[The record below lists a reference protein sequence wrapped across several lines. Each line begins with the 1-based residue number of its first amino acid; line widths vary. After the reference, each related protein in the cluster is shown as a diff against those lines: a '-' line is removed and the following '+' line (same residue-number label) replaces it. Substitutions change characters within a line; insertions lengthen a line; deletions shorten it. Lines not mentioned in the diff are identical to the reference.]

1 MSVPNL
7 LPQEAIYYL
16 IPQFQ
21 MQSCGQGNGMID
33 NVADVTKIILM
44 ITNVAKAWLNKYFSQ
59 PLFLQSSPQ
68 ANAYAVK
75 VTCEFSV
82 NFCSINSAIQTIITD
97 IISIY
102 RFPS

>member
-7 LPQEAIYYL
+7 LPQEAIYL

-21 MQSCGQGNGMID
+21 MQSSGQGNGMID
-33 NVADVTKIILM
+33 NVVDVTKIILM
-44 ITNVAKAWLNKYFSQ
+44 ITKIAKAWLNKYFSQ

-75 VTCEFSV
+75 VLTCEFS
-82 NFCSINSAIQTIITD
+82 AIFV
-97 IISIY
+97 
-102 RFPS
+102 R